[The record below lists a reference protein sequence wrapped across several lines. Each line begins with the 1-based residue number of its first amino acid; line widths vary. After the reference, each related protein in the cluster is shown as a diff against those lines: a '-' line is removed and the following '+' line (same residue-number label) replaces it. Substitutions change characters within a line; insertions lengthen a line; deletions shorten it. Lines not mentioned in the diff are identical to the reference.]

1 MFVLFEQVQQS
12 FGFFFQFQNVQ
23 NGLKCHP
30 WEFKGLLK
38 VYLVTFF
45 ISLVLSELLEFVEY
59 KKTEPTRFV
68 CVETMEKVIKTF
80 QCILGR

>member
-12 FGFFFQFQNVQ
+12 FGFFFNIKVQ
-23 NGLKCHP
+23 YCLKCHP